1 MGHRP
6 AGSGTRFR
14 LSSRNWGPGEPAD
27 RADARPMGLF
37 GDDRSTGF
45 DLECAPTRSVV
56 IVSGNSRPTL
66 SVAAMAKK
74 AGVTPDTLR
83 YYERAGLMRDPVPR
97 DEAGRRA
104 YGPRDVRWVLFIA
117 KLRTSEMPIGMIRRY
132 AELARDGDATAS
144 ARLALLRE
152 HRHDVHAHLGRL
164 GQALQVIDHKI
175 ILYQRMGDT
184 FMLHQTQLGSTGPR
198 VGIIGLGCM
207 GMSAYYTGAG
217 QDEDESIRTI
227 RRAVEL
233 GATLIDTAEVY
244 GPYENEKLVGRALK
258 GIRDQTVIATKFG
271 MLSHLEGGIRRYDG
285 RPENIRMAVE
295 GSLKRLSTD
304 HIDLFYQHRPD
315 PSTPIEETVGALA
328 ELISEGK
335 IGAYGLSEAD
345 ADTIRRAHAVH
356 PVAAVETEYSLWS
369 RDVEDEVLPVLRE
382 LGIALVPYSPLG
394 RGFLTGHIR
403 SLSQLDDNDFRRN
416 GPRFAGTAL
425 EANLRIVD
433 QVEVIATEVGATAAQ
448 VALAWLLA
456 KGGEHH
462 DVIPIPGTRHV
473 ARLEENLTAASVHL
487 NPTQI
492 QQLDDLPHA
501 DGDRYPDMRHLTGAG
516 PVEDAP

>member
-1 MGHRP
+1 M
-6 AGSGTRFR
+6 
-14 LSSRNWGPGEPAD
+14 
-27 RADARPMGLF
+27 
-37 GDDRSTGF
+37 
-45 DLECAPTRSVV
+45 
-56 IVSGNSRPTL
+56 
-66 SVAAMAKK
+66 
-74 AGVTPDTLR
+74 LR
-83 YYERAGLMRDPVPR
+83 
-97 DEAGRRA
+97 
-104 YGPRDVRWVLFIA
+104 
-117 KLRTSEMPIGMIRRY
+117 
-132 AELARDGDATAS
+132 
-144 ARLALLRE
+144 
-152 HRHDVHAHLGRL
+152 
-164 GQALQVIDHKI
+164 
-175 ILYQRMGDT
+175 
-184 FMLHQTQLGSTGPR
+184 QTQLGSTGPR

-244 GPYENEKLVGRALK
+244 GPYENEELVGRALK

-285 RPENIRMAVE
+285 RPENIRLAVE
-295 GSLKRLSTD
+295 GSLKRLGTD
-304 HIDLFYQHRPD
+304 HIDLYYQHRPD

-345 ADTIRRAHAVH
+345 AETIRRAHAVH

-416 GPRFAGTAL
+416 GAL
-425 EANLRIVD
+425 HDRGCSGLR
-433 QVEVIATEVGATAAQ
+433 
-448 VALAWLLA
+448 
-456 KGGEHH
+456 
-462 DVIPIPGTRHV
+462 
-473 ARLEENLTAASVHL
+473 ASV
-487 NPTQI
+487 
-492 QQLDDLPHA
+492 
-501 DGDRYPDMRHLTGAG
+501 TG
-516 PVEDAP
+516 